1 MTEKEY
7 KKNFWR
13 QISLPIE
20 AAEKLSSFSKN
31 FRYGRILKKA
41 KTIEAMTWQYA
52 LIKNTDNVI
61 RYKDGKFEVIEN
73 DSKKI

>member
-20 AAEKLSSFSKN
+20 SAEKLSNLSKN
-31 FRYGRILKKA
+31 FRYGKELKKA
-41 KTIEAMTWQYA
+41 KTIEAMTWQYG
-52 LIKNTDNVI
+52 LIKDTDHAIVYRN
-61 RYKDGKFEVIEN
+61 GKFEVIEN
-73 DSKKI
+73 GKK